1 MLKFGSS
8 LLILPIL
15 ALVCLCGAEP
25 LIAQERVW
33 TDKSGVHKLTAEFV
47 KVEEGDV
54 FLRRPDGETIAL
66 ALSKLSIDDQNYVRD
81 LLAPGNGTEP
91 TTEPPVTQ
99 PPVTEPPVTEP
110 PVTQPPVT
118 QPPVTVTEPPKTEPR
133 PTQPIRRA
141 PRVRDDS
148 VLEIDRLESAAFS
161 TAPPLNETSEIE
173 ITRIQELQGD
183 FRALGT
189 TLHQREN
196 VIVVNRAFEVIA
208 DKGSIPPLMIEL
220 ISELAD
226 SSHKHLRMQA
236 IRLLAKFDPQN
247 SLPKILEAVSDNG
260 GFDVR
265 WTALELVEH
274 LQDDRAIDTLI
285 ERFPSKDNGKVLSV
299 LVTFG
304 NQIEERI
311 FPFLESKNRD
321 DITNAMSLLTKIGSE
336 KSIPKI
342 EPFLESELVTL
353 RLQAESSIR
362 QLKTRLS
369 IN

>member
-99 PPVTEPPVTEP
+99 PPVT
-110 PVTQPPVT
+110 
-118 QPPVTVTEPPKTEPR
+118 VTEPPKTEPR

-196 VIVVNRAFEVIA
+196 VIVVNRAFEAIA

-247 SLPKILEAVSDNG
+247 SLPKILDCLLYTS
-260 GFDVR
+260 
-265 WTALELVEH
+265 
-274 LQDDRAIDTLI
+274 
-285 ERFPSKDNGKVLSV
+285 PS
-299 LVTFG
+299 
-304 NQIEERI
+304 
-311 FPFLESKNRD
+311 PRD
-321 DITNAMSLLTKIGSE
+321 KRQSRM
-336 KSIPKI
+336 P
-342 EPFLESELVTL
+342 
-353 RLQAESSIR
+353 SSA
-362 QLKTRLS
+362 
-369 IN
+369 

>member
-99 PPVTEPPVTEP
+99 PPVT
-110 PVTQPPVT
+110 

-196 VIVVNRAFEVIA
+196 VIVVNRAFEAIA

-236 IRLLAKFDPQN
+236 IKLLAKFDPQN

-260 GFDVR
+260 SFDVR

-369 IN
+369 MN